1 MRYSIETRDQIYV
14 KSYEFLS
21 FAKNNGKNL
30 RSKYRK
36 KFLDSTKKTLNNRYL
51 QKCFKKSNSKNIR
64 CNWLI
69 NWN

>member
-14 KSYEFLS
+14 KNYEFLF

-36 KFLDSTKKTLNNRYL
+36 KFSSIISLVIDHNSMPQELEDRIKTTSVFR
-51 QKCFKKSNSKNIR
+51 
-64 CNWLI
+64 
-69 NWN
+69 